1 MISSLGMQIV
11 LRISF
16 QYMPKA
22 FPVPRQYGQ
31 TRNITVIAR
40 CLQTL
45 QLKCGSLSPKL
56 STFCIRQ
63 VPLGTGTPLC
73 NPKP

>member
-1 MISSLGMQIV
+1 MFSRCITYYDLFSGMQIV
-11 LRISF
+11 PHVSF
-16 QYMPKA
+16 QHTPKA

-31 TRNITVIAR
+31 TGNIMVIAR

-56 STFCIRQ
+56 STFCILQ
-63 VPLGTGTPLC
+63 YPYTL
-73 NPKP
+73 